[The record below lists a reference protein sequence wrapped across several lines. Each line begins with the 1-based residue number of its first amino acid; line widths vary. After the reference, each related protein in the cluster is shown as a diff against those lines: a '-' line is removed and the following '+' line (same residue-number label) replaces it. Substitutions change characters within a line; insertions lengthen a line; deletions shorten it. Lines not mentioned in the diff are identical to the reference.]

1 MILKSE
7 ITTTAFYTALITSFF
22 VLKSQSDIEEGGLK
36 KIRNQIE
43 KIFLELNVYTV
54 FKSLS

>member
-7 ITTTAFYTALITSFF
+7 TTTTAFYTALITSFF

-36 KIRNQIE
+36 KN
-43 KIFLELNVYTV
+43 K
-54 FKSLS
+54 KSNREDLFRVKRIYCI